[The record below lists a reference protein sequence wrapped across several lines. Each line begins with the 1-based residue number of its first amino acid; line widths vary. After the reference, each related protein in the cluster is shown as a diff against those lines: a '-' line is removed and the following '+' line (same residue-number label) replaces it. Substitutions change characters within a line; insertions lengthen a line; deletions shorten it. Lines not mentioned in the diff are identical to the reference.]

1 MVKPQIA
8 IRLPQ
13 SLMEKLNTYVERT
26 GASKTEVMVGALA
39 QYLDC
44 PESIPLSQR
53 MAEVEMRLDDLESF
67 VKAKYQ
73 NNLGDYKRLN
83 FMSEVIPI
91 PEKIWIITGE
101 TDTQEVARGE
111 RSGSQDTGR
120 ILVK

>member
-8 IRLPQ
+8 IRLPK

-53 MAEVEMRLDDLESF
+53 MAEVERNLALLE
-67 VKAKYQ
+67 A
-73 NNLGDYKRLN
+73 
-83 FMSEVIPI
+83 
-91 PEKIWIITGE
+91 
-101 TDTQEVARGE
+101 GE
-111 RSGSQDTGR
+111 R
-120 ILVK
+120 VEV

>member
-67 VKAKYQ
+67 VKAKY
-73 NNLGDYKRLN
+73 
-83 FMSEVIPI
+83 
-91 PEKIWIITGE
+91 
-101 TDTQEVARGE
+101 
-111 RSGSQDTGR
+111 
-120 ILVK
+120 

>member
-8 IRLPQ
+8 IRLPI
-13 SLMEKLNTYVERT
+13 SLMERLNTYVERT

-67 VKAKYQ
+67 VKAKY
-73 NNLGDYKRLN
+73 
-83 FMSEVIPI
+83 
-91 PEKIWIITGE
+91 
-101 TDTQEVARGE
+101 
-111 RSGSQDTGR
+111 
-120 ILVK
+120 

>member
-8 IRLPQ
+8 IRLPK

-67 VKAKYQ
+67 VRAKY
-73 NNLGDYKRLN
+73 
-83 FMSEVIPI
+83 
-91 PEKIWIITGE
+91 
-101 TDTQEVARGE
+101 
-111 RSGSQDTGR
+111 
-120 ILVK
+120 

>member
-44 PESIPLSQR
+44 PESIPMSQR

-67 VKAKYQ
+67 VKAKY
-73 NNLGDYKRLN
+73 
-83 FMSEVIPI
+83 
-91 PEKIWIITGE
+91 
-101 TDTQEVARGE
+101 
-111 RSGSQDTGR
+111 
-120 ILVK
+120 

>member
-44 PESIPLSQR
+44 PESISLIQKV
-53 MAEVEMRLDDLESF
+53 AEVEKMKLDNLESF
-67 VKAKYQ
+67 VKAK
-73 NNLGDYKRLN
+73 
-83 FMSEVIPI
+83 
-91 PEKIWIITGE
+91 
-101 TDTQEVARGE
+101 
-111 RSGSQDTGR
+111 
-120 ILVK
+120 